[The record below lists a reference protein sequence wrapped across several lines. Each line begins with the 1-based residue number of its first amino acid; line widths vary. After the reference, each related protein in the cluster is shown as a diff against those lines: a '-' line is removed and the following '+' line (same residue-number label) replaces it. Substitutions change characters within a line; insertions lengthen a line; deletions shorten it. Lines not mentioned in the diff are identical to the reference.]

1 MTDVPAIRGH
11 RGENG
16 EEVKPKRSFKNLFRL
31 LRRKASETALRDAI
45 EELIEESEVADGG
58 EAQLDSNESSLL
70 ANVLKLGAL
79 TAYDVMVPRADIKAA
94 ADDIDLKDLIQMTR
108 EFGHSRLP
116 IYHDSLDDIVGIV
129 HIKDALPYI
138 FEPEKFKLKQ
148 ILREPMF
155 VAPSIRVLDLLLQ
168 MRLARAHMALVVDE
182 FGGIDGLVTIE
193 DLVEEIIGEIE
204 DEHDVVRGPHL
215 VQRPDGTLLADA
227 RTTIED
233 FEERVGPVLTEA
245 EREADIDTLGGL
257 VMSLT
262 DRVPT
267 RGELVTHDSGIVFEV
282 IDADPR
288 RVKRLRVRNLPN
300 AAPSPVSS
308 PISSPVSSVTSS
320 PVGQSAS
327 GQAAGASTP
336 APAAAPSIA
345 PAGPATAGQPAS
357 RTPSKS

>member
-16 EEVKPKRSFKNLFRL
+16 EEVKPTRSFKNLFRL

-116 IYHDSLDDIVGIV
+116 IYRDSLDDIVGIV

-168 MRLARAHMALVVDE
+168 MRLARAHMVLVVDE

-300 AAPSPVSS
+300 AAPPSSATPASDAS
-308 PISSPVSSVTSS
+308 PI
-320 PVGQSAS
+320 GQSAT
-327 GQAAGASTP
+327 AS
-336 APAAAPSIA
+336 APVAAPGTV
-345 PAGPATAGQPAS
+345 PTGPASAGQPAS
-357 RTPSKS
+357 RTPNKS